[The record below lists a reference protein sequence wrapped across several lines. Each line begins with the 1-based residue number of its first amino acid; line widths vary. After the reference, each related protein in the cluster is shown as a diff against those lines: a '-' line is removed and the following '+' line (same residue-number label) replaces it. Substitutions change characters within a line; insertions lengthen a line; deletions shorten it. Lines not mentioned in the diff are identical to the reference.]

1 MANIH
6 VQIIGAKEFKA
17 AFNKAPQQ
25 FVKTFDVA
33 IKKAVLTIQGAAR
46 VGTPVDTGFL
56 RGPGYRTTFAAL
68 TGTLENVAPYAV
80 YVHDGVPSRN
90 VRPRPFLQDGVDA
103 VEGQVDA
110 IFSKAMDEFTN
121 NL

>member
-33 IKKAVLTIQGAAR
+33 IKRAVLTIQGAAR

-68 TGTLENVAPYAV
+68 TGTLENVAPYAA
-80 YVHDGVPSRN
+80 YVHDGTSRMKA
-90 VRPRPFLQDGVDA
+90 RPFLQDGVDA

-110 IFSKAMDEFTN
+110 IFSKAMDDFTN